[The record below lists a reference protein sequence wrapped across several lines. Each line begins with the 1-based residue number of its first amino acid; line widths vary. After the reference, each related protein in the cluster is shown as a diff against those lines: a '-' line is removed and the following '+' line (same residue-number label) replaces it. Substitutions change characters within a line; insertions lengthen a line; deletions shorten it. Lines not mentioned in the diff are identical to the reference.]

1 MTESGWVWS
10 QRGLLGLLHILVL
23 LLLEEH
29 RGHLG
34 LQNPGEQKVVLRDGT
49 DAMAPFQSSLES
61 ARPSWAYPPHSI
73 R

>member
-1 MTESGWVWS
+1 MWS

-49 DAMAPFQSSLES
+49 DAMAPIPEQPGVSPALLGLSS
-61 ARPSWAYPPHSI
+61 PQH
-73 R
+73 